1 MPLLGFIGG
10 IGPWE
15 MAIVLV
21 VVLILFGAGKLPTV
35 FESLGKAVKSFR
47 DGQRD
52 DAIDVDPRPRE
63 LPRDDQPRREDADE
77 VRSSGS

>member
-1 MPLLGFIGG
+1 MSATIGAFAFIGG

-21 VVLILFGAGKLPTV
+21 VVLILFGAGKLPQAFRAMGEGV
-35 FESLGKAVKSFR
+35 KAFR

-52 DAIDVDPRPRE
+52 GTLDAKVHGSE
-63 LPRDDQPRREDADE
+63 AD
-77 VRSSGS
+77 